1 VATRHRDDLPRPR
14 ATQDRFRTDQERF
27 RAIDDARRLN
37 PLPAAARAEWTRLRD
52 TLLEEGLRRQTE
64 ALRGTGGERR
74 ASPRTD
80 ASVPCAFGLTATST
94 HRGFVT
100 STSLFGTRVH
110 GVPPPK
116 RGEILHLKLEL
127 EGATVRMKGRVS
139 WVDPVTSPPT
149 FAVAFDGH
157 DEKAADELTR
167 WIVLHLEVD

>member
-1 VATRHRDDLPRPR
+1 MATRHRDDRERLR
-14 ATQDRFRTDQERF
+14 ATQDRF

-37 PLPAAARAEWTRLRD
+37 PLPAAARAEWNRLRD
-52 TLLEEGLRRQTE
+52 TLLAEGLRRQTE

-74 ASPRTD
+74 TSPRTD
-80 ASVPCAFGLTATST
+80 ASVPCAFGVTAAST

-110 GVPPPK
+110 GVPAPQ
-116 RGEILHLKLEL
+116 RGETLHLKLEL
-127 EGATVRMKGRVS
+127 EGATVKMKGRVA

-167 WIVLHLEVD
+167 WIVLHLDVD